1 MALDAFVEHVAELVR
16 TRSLEGAGHLQ

>member
-1 MALDAFVEHVAELVR
+1 MPLDAFVTHVTDLVR